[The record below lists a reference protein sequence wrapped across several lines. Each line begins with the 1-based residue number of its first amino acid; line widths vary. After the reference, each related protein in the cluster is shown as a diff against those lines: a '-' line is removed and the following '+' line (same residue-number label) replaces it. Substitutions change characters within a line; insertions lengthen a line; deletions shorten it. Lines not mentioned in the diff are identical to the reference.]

1 MKRIE
6 DLVPK
11 HKFDFSG
18 LEELKELSDEEIAPI
33 LPALLEWMK
42 DMNWPIAQEMPSLL
56 IMHQKVLM
64 PYIVDALKPEQ
75 VEGDWKNY
83 IIWDLLPLLDKEYA
97 IEIEPYLERIVEN
110 PTRSEVFDETNIEA
124 EDFLQEM
131 RYNREK

>member
-64 PYIVDALKPEQ
+64 PYIVDVLKPEQ

-110 PTRSEVFDETNIEA
+110 PTRNEVFDETNIEA

>member
-18 LEELKELSDEEIAPI
+18 LEELKELSDEE
-33 LPALLEWMK
+33 
-42 DMNWPIAQEMPSLL
+42 
-56 IMHQKVLM
+56 
-64 PYIVDALKPEQ
+64 
-75 VEGDWKNY
+75 
-83 IIWDLLPLLDKEYA
+83 YA

-110 PTRSEVFDETNIEA
+110 PTRNEVFDETNIEA